1 MDSRFYLS
9 RGSISSSPSL
19 QVKGNGSAVHTVS
32 EPETQYSF
40 FLSAFPSLTSSLLIN
55 SFRSSHL
62 LSSASSFLHL
72 QAIITSPL
80 NHSSSVLT
88 CFPVSPQSILFFL
101 SFFFFFFLSFLG
113 PHPQHTEV
121 PRLGVESNLYLLAY
135 TTATAMPDPNHIY
148 DLHHRSRQH
157 QILNP
162 LSEARDQTP
171 VLMDTSRVC

>member
-55 SFRSSHL
+55 SLRSSHL

-88 CFPVSPQSILFFL
+88 CFPVSPQSILFF
-101 SFFFFFFLSFLG
+101 FVFFFFLLFVFSRTAPTAYGGSQARSRIKSVSAGLHHSHSNARSK
-113 PHPQHTEV
+113 PHLRPTPQI
-121 PRLGVESNLYLLAY
+121 
-135 TTATAMPDPNHIY
+135 TATPDP
-148 DLHHRSRQH
+148 
-157 QILNP
+157 
-162 LSEARDQTP
+162 
-171 VLMDTSRVC
+171 